1 MLNGAVFGL
10 QSSAGLDPE
19 SCSPRQHDLTS
30 SSSSVSNL
38 LALDTDSDLVMG
50 DMNKEVL
57 LAVHIAANASKVRN
71 QADASIRPMEITE
84 I

>member
-1 MLNGAVFGL
+1 
-10 QSSAGLDPE
+10 
-19 SCSPRQHDLTS
+19 
-30 SSSSVSNL
+30 L